1 MASPLIVSNNVA
13 SQLNA
18 NIGPSDTALLLA
30 SGQGVRFPSPTVGQ
44 YFYATL
50 VHISTGAVEVVKVTG
65 RSIDTLTA
73 VRGQDGTTAI
83 SFATGS
89 IVEMRITAGILQELD
104 WRTNANAAGGP
115 LLLDGSGTIPDAQI
129 PASIT
134 RDTEL
139 AAAIAAIPGLGFTPV
154 QQGTGVSQLSNT
166 IKIGWKSGSLLGLTV
181 DTTDRGTFLMSTM
194 KGAANGVCP
203 LESDG
208 KVSSSY
214 LPGGG
219 GGGGSYLPLT
229 GGSLTGALSSNSA
242 ISTTADIT
250 ASGFVQAG
258 STFKSSGTTAILG
271 TTGAGS
277 VYLRPNG
284 SGSTTNQ
291 AQLDSAGMLY
301 VVNVTATSDMRLK
314 EDITRW
320 TPRGFL
326 FDNLFFYSFTWA
338 ESGRR
343 DLSVIAQEVQAV
355 APEYVHER
363 DDGMLTVDKAS
374 LSLELVLA
382 LFERVR
388 DLERRL
394 GI

>member
-1 MASPLIVSNNVA
+1 MASPLILSNNVA

-18 NIGPSDTALLLA
+18 NVGPSDTALLLPA
-30 SGQGVRFPSPTVGQ
+30 GQGVRFPSPSGGR
-44 YFYATL
+44 YFYATI
-50 VHISTGAVEVVKVTG
+50 VHIATGAIEIVKCTG
-65 RSIDTLTA
+65 RSIDTLT
-73 VRGQDGTTAI
+73 VERGQDNTTAI
-83 SFATGS
+83 SFSTGS
-89 IVEMRITAGILQELD
+89 TIEMRVTALVLQDLD
-104 WRTNANAAGGP
+104 WRTNAGAAGGP
-115 LLLDGSGTIPDAQI
+115 ALLDGSGMIDDAQI
-129 PASIT
+129 PAGIT

-139 AAAIAAIPGLGFTPV
+139 AAAIASIPGLGFTPV
-154 QQGTGVSQLSNT
+154 QQGTGVGQLSNT
-166 IKIGWKSGSLLGLTV
+166 VKIGWKSGNLLGLTV
-181 DTTDRGTFLMSTM
+181 DTSDRGTFLMSTM

-214 LPGGG
+214 LPGG